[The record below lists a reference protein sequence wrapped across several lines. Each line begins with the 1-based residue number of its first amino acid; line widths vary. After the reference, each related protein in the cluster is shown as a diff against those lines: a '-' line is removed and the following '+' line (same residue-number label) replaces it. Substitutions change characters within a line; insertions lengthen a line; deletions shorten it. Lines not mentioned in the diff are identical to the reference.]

1 MSGEFESGGGKR
13 RAYRAQLS
21 LLRCGGVRGV
31 GGTGLAVATMGG
43 SERRQGTVA
52 ERIASYRL
60 HEGGVG
66 VACCE
71 VVCNTVVTLVRLRPH
86 NDTKRVMREKVLL
99 KGLDVWCV
107 EKLVKLA

>member
-1 MSGEFESGGGKR
+1 MRIAHNFLFSAAAAF
-13 RAYRAQLS
+13 
-21 LLRCGGVRGV
+21 GVRERDSRLLLATT
-31 GGTGLAVATMGG
+31 GGF
-43 SERRQGTVA
+43 ERRQGTVA

-86 NDTKRVMREKVLL
+86 NDTKRVMHEKVS
-99 KGLDVWCV
+99 
-107 EKLVKLA
+107 